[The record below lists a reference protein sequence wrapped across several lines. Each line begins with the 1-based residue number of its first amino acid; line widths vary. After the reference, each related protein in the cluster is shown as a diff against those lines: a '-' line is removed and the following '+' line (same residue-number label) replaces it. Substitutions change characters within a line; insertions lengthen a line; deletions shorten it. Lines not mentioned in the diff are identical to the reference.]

1 MGIQSPAS
9 SFMLTLPGIAGDE
22 VRNHDLSRAMRS
34 GTAPDFLPAKVSSQ
48 MIAKASRG
56 GDSIVSDWAAQ
67 AEPPDDTLAANA
79 GHTTDAIA
87 QLLETGRPVW
97 PESAENPE

>member
-1 MGIQSPAS
+1 
-9 SFMLTLPGIAGDE
+9 
-22 VRNHDLSRAMRS
+22 
-34 GTAPDFLPAKVSSQ
+34 

-67 AEPPDDTLAANA
+67 AEPADDTLAENA
-79 GHTTDAIA
+79 GHTIA

>member
-1 MGIQSPAS
+1 MS
-9 SFMLTLPGIAGDE
+9 
-22 VRNHDLSRAMRS
+22 
-34 GTAPDFLPAKVSSQ
+34 
-48 MIAKASRG
+48 AKASRG
-56 GDSIVSDWAAQ
+56 GGSIVSDLAATD
-67 AEPPDDTLAANA
+67 EPRDDTLVANA

>member
-1 MGIQSPAS
+1 MC
-9 SFMLTLPGIAGDE
+9 
-22 VRNHDLSRAMRS
+22 S
-34 GTAPDFLPAKVSSQ
+34 GTAPDLLPAKVSSQ
-48 MIAKASRG
+48 RIAKANRG
-56 GDSIVSDWAAQ
+56 GPSIVSDLAATD
-67 AEPPDDTLAANA
+67 EPRDDTLVANG

>member
-1 MGIQSPAS
+1 
-9 SFMLTLPGIAGDE
+9 MLTLPGIAGDE
-22 VRNHDLSRAMRS
+22 VWNHDLSRAMFS
-34 GTAPDFLPAKVSSQ
+34 GPVPYFLPAKVSSQ
-48 MIAKASRG
+48 MSAKASRG
-56 GDSIVSDWAAQ
+56 GRSIVSDLAATD
-67 AEPPDDTLAANA
+67 EPRDDTLVANA

>member
-1 MGIQSPAS
+1 MCP
-9 SFMLTLPGIAGDE
+9 
-22 VRNHDLSRAMRS
+22 

-48 MIAKASRG
+48 VSAKASRG
-56 GDSIVSDWAAQ
+56 GLSIVSDLAATD
-67 AEPPDDTLAANA
+67 EPRDDTLVANA